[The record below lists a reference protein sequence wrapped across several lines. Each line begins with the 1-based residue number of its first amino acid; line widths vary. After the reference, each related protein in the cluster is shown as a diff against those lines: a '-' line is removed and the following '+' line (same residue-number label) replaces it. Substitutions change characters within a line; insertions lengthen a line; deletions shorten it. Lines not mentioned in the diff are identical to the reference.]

1 MKYIVT
7 KESKAFKEVTPEVKG
22 IKNPITLGIKIYG
35 KKDKAAFDAESKKAT
50 YSKDYEIAQ
59 ALLKQH
65 EELGDKTS
73 EEFYAIREAMIDDV
87 KRLSDEFM
95 DNLETFYKKQVL
107 FIKNASITVAD
118 DTGTE
123 SVVVI
128 KDTRVVEP
136 IESLWAN
143 SSECLAVLLD
153 YYFEE
158 DAYKDSLAS
167 AISSTIYNYTLKK
180 EEKLKNS

>member
-7 KESKAFKEVTPEVKG
+7 KESKAFKEVAPEVKG

-35 KKDKAAFDAESKKAT
+35 KKDKDTLDAEYKKVS

-73 EEFYAIREAMIDDV
+73 EEFYDIRETMLEDI
-87 KRLSDEFM
+87 KRLSEAFVE
-95 DNLETFYKKQVL
+95 NLNAFYKKQVL

-158 DAYKDSLAS
+158 DAYKDSLS
-167 AISSTIYNYTLKK
+167 STISSTIFNYSLKK
-180 EEKLKNS
+180 EEKLKN